1 MMLGSRADWVEINA
15 QFQDKCFDEYPDE
28 SLAEWHQRLGL
39 ER

>member
-1 MMLGSRADWVEINA
+1 MMLGSRAAWVEINT
-15 QFQDKCFDEYPDE
+15 QFQDKCFNEYPDE